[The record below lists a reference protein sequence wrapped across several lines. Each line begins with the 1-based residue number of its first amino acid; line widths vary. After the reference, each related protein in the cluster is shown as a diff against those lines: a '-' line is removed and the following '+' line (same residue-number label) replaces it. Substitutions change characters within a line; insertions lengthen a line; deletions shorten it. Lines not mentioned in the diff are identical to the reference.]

1 MFYEENR
8 HLEEEDMGHESP
20 VYQITLYDKFFLVA
34 IGKERRLIQKK
45 NTYYFPIY
53 LLNKTKVQTQ
63 IGAFEFESSRD
74 TTEER
79 VKPFLDNSGDLD
91 LNRLG
96 DPVFYSYA
104 NYDYFHD
111 ITLDITPMVLKE
123 LEAGYIKEKSEKI
136 AESSKDQKED
146 SDEES
151 DTELNPFELAPQ
163 DVKQSAAVVK
173 TQKVLKDGVFT
184 IDKTA
189 KRIEMLPEETKAD
202 AKKVKEEFVET
213 NRTTWIEK
221 FMKNNKFNMVET
233 NSNGDCFFDAVRI
246 AHEQI
251 GHITSIAKLRALVAK
266 EATPDQFQNYRD
278 IYDGAVAEFESTNKE
293 MKRLQAEYKNI
304 QERIKSLPKDDTATK
319 STITKQG
326 RLIKDQH
333 EQLKKKQ
340 VSNKDYLHEH
350 EHMANIRSIA
360 QFQAYLQTPSYWADD
375 WAINVIEQELNIKLI
390 IFSQEQYNEDNLDH
404 VLRCSLS
411 NLKEGEKFNPDHYVM
426 VSYTGNHYELITY
439 DSKYIFN
446 FSEIPYDVKVM
457 VVIKCMERNSGLFA
471 QIPEFSAFKH
481 KLGIQDES
489 EDEETDEDE
498 EYEQEMKKGG
508 GSSIKGLDKSTVF
521 TFHDKASRVLKPGKG
536 ENEKIDSGKIHEYG
550 DLSVVKD
557 WRKMLDDDYASIF
570 TLENK
575 KWKTVE
581 HYYQAA
587 KFKKHNPHFYN
598 QFSLD
603 DTNSDIAKDVGLAK
617 AAGSQYGIYKKGKKD
632 ISIRP
637 NTIHIDSDFY
647 GARKT
652 EERERALYAKFS
664 QNQELKYMLIATKN
678 AVLQHFIPKRKADKD
693 YLLMKVRAQLQMEN

>member
-20 VYQITLYDKFFLVA
+20 VYQITLYDKIFLVA
-34 IGKERRLIQKK
+34 IGKERRLVQKK

-79 VKPFLDNSGDLD
+79 SKPFLDSSGDLD

-96 DPVFYSYA
+96 DPVFYSFS

-123 LEAGYIKEKSEKI
+123 LEANYIKEKSEKV
-136 AESSKDQKED
+136 ADGSNGPKDESD
-146 SDEES
+146 DEE
-151 DTELNPFELAPQ
+151 DENEELNPFELAPE
-163 DVKQSAAVVK
+163 DVKHSKAAVK
-173 TQKVLKDGVFT
+173 TNKVLKDGVFT
-184 IDKTA
+184 IDKTIQ
-189 KRIEMLPEETKAD
+189 RVHMLPEETKAD
-202 AKKVKEEFVET
+202 AQKVKGEFVET
-213 NRTTWIEK
+213 SRTVWIEK
-221 FMKNNKFNMVET
+221 FMKNNKFSIVET
-233 NSNGDCFFDAVRI
+233 DDNGDCFFDAVRI

-251 GHITSIAKLRALVAK
+251 GHITSIAKLRALVSK
-266 EATPDQFQNYRD
+266 DVTPDKLQMYKYQ
-278 IYDGAVAEFESTNKE
+278 YDSAVAELEVTEKE
-293 MKRLQAEYKNI
+293 LKRLSAEFKNL
-304 QERIKSLPKDDTATK
+304 K
-319 STITKQG
+319 G
-326 RLIKDQH
+326 RLESLSKNDSTRSGIVKQANLIKEQH
-333 EQLKKKQ
+333 KQLKLKQ
-340 VSNKDYLHEH
+340 DTEQKDLVHEFRY
-350 EHMANIRSIA
+350 MKDIRTLS
-360 QFQAYLQTPSYWADD
+360 QFQEYIQTPTFWADD
-375 WAINVIEQELNIKLI
+375 WAIDVLEQELNIKFI
-390 IFSQEQYNEDNLDH
+390 IFSKQQYDEDNLDH
-404 VLRCSLS
+404 VLRCSTTS
-411 NLKEGEKFNPDHYVM
+411 LKEGAKFNPDHYIM
-426 VSYTGNHYELITY
+426 VSYTGNHYELVTY
-439 DSKYIFN
+439 DSKFIFN

-457 VVIKCMERNSGLFA
+457 VVIKCMERNAGLFA
-471 QIPEFSAFKH
+471 QIPEFSAFKQ
-481 KLGIQDES
+481 KLGVQADES
-489 EDEETDEDE
+489 DEDTDDDEEEG
-498 EYEQEMKKGG
+498 KLKGG
-508 GSSIKGLDKSTVF
+508 GSITGLDKETVF
-521 TFHDKASRVLKPGKG
+521 TFHDKANKKLKPGKG
-536 ENEKIDSGKIHEYG
+536 DNEKIDSSKIHEYS
-550 DLSVVKD
+550 DLAVVKD

-603 DTNSDIAKDVGLAK
+603 DTKSDIAKDVGLAK
-617 AAGSQYGIYKKGKKD
+617 AAGSQYGLYKKGRKD
-632 ISIRP
+632 IPVRP
-637 NTIHIDSDFY
+637 NTINIDPDFY

-678 AVLQHFIPKRKADKD
+678 SVLQHFIPKQKAEKD